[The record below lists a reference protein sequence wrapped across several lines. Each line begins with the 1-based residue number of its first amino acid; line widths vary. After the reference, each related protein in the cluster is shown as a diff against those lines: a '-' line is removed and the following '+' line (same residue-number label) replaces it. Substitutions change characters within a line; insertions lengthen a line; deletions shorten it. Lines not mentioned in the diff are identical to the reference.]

1 MPSKPDLGMHTL
13 THFLDRFVYRNPK
26 AAPIQ
31 NRGSSIMQPLGGS
44 DTRGVILSTRGV
56 SKAQIP
62 VNSEAFW
69 KRKIEDVDVDEV
81 FFHKYFNQIAPK
93 KPAAQKKKAKKAGRD
108 EEDGDGEEA
117 SEAEG
122 EIWKAMVD
130 SRPDIEEGD
139 VDFDDEDDIAELS
152 DISDDSDEEMQDLAE
167 DEDDVWESED
177 EDDEDDEREAP
188 RNLQKAFEA
197 ELEAA
202 MGKNEE
208 EDAVAEGESKKK
220 KRKLKHLPTF
230 ASAEDYAHML
240 ED

>member
-13 THFLDRFVYRNPK
+13 IHFLDRFVYRNAK
-26 AAPIQ
+26 SAPIQ
-31 NRGSSIMQPLGGS
+31 SRGSSIMQPLGGS
-44 DTRGVILSTRGV
+44 DTRGVILSTRV

-69 KRKIEDVDVDEV
+69 KRKIEDVDVGEV

-93 KPAAQKKKAKKAGRD
+93 KSASEKKKARKARKD
-108 EEDGDGEEA
+108 EEDEDDEGD
-117 SEAEG
+117 SEAES
-122 EIWKAMVD
+122 EIWKAMVG

-139 VDFDDEDDIAELS
+139 VSFDDEDDIAGLS
-152 DISDDSDEEMQDLAE
+152 DISDDSDEEMQDIAE
-167 DEDDVWESED
+167 EDDIWESED
-177 EDDEDDEREAP
+177 EENEDNEMEAS

-197 ELEAA
+197 ELETAT
-202 MGKNEE
+202 GKDEE
-208 EDAVAEGESKKK
+208 EDVAVEGENRKK

>member
-13 THFLDRFVYRNPK
+13 THFLDRFIYRNAK
-26 AAPIQ
+26 AAPVQ
-31 NRGSSIMQPLGGS
+31 SRGSSIMQPLGGS

-56 SKAQIP
+56 SKAQTP

-93 KPAAQKKKAKKAGRD
+93 KTAGEKKKAKKARKG
-108 EEDGDGEEA
+108 EEDEDNEEA
-117 SEAEG
+117 SEAES
-122 EIWKAMVD
+122 EIWKAMVH

-139 VDFDDEDDIAELS
+139 VSFDDEDDIAGLS
-152 DISDDSDEEMQDLAE
+152 DISDDSDEEMQDIAE
-167 DEDDVWESED
+167 EDDVWES

-188 RNLQKAFEA
+188 KNLQKAFEA
-197 ELEAA
+197 ELETA
-202 MGKNEE
+202 MGKDEG
-208 EDAVAEGESKKK
+208 EDSAVEGESKKK